1 MLQQHRAERHIIM
14 AYKTYRENYATF
26 LFDVKNSAEELSTKM
41 GIGGMDSLYAVA
53 AFEGCEV

>member
-1 MLQQHRAERHIIM
+1 M
-14 AYKTYRENYATF
+14 AYKTYRETYATF

-53 AFEGCEV
+53 VFEGCKV